1 MVHPIPSPCFFCG
14 FIALPFTDSSGS
26 STSLSSF
33 IASLRILPIL
43 QLFRSAAT
51 CSNIS
56 HASYANSCSKWRRWP
71 TPPRRL
77 SSGPQASMPRHT
89 PFNASESYPGGV
101 MSCPGSISSSP
112 LWQVTAPRFRPLV
125 SQYLLFTDQGRSSH
139 PSEYFLWTSQL
150 HSWRNFAD
158 ELSSSSRLAVRT

>member
-1 MVHPIPSPCFFCG
+1 MVHPIPSPCFFCE

-56 HASYANSCSKWRRWP
+56 YANSCSKWRRWP

-89 PFNASESYPGGV
+89 PFNASESYPDGV
-101 MSCPGSISSSP
+101 MFCPGSISSSP
-112 LWQVTAPRFRPLV
+112 LWQGTAPRLRPLV
-125 SQYLLFTDQGRSSH
+125 SLYLLFTDQGRSFH
-139 PSEYFLWTSQL
+139 PSDYFLWTSQL

>member
-1 MVHPIPSPCFFCG
+1 MVHPIPSLCFFCE

-101 MSCPGSISSSP
+101 MSCLASAPWSHNIFFLQIREGPLILQITFSGQASSTPGIILLMNYP
-112 LWQVTAPRFRPLV
+112 LHQGW
-125 SQYLLFTDQGRSSH
+125 LFEREGTFH
-139 PSEYFLWTSQL
+139 
-150 HSWRNFAD
+150 
-158 ELSSSSRLAVRT
+158 